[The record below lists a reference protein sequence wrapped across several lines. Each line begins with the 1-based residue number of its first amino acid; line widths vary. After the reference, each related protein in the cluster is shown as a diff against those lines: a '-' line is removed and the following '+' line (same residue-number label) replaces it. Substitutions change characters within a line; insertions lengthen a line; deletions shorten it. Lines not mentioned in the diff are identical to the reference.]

1 MKKMNKLLALVLAMV
16 MVLGLAASAFAD
28 GPATEPTTPTN
39 YDLTITGTK
48 TGHTYA
54 VYQIFT
60 GDISGNAPNYV
71 LSNIK
76 YGQNYIPAGKNVGE
90 VVPESEIT
98 AITDADTFAQSVTLT
113 GEVFKT
119 VESADGS
126 TTITGL
132 PAGYYLVKDSGTVT
146 GQDSYTKF
154 ILQVVGDTSVAV
166 KSDVPTVEKKV
177 KENVKQVTGNNDVR
191 IPEYI
196 LTAQYNDVA
205 DYNIGDKVPFEL
217 IGTLPDNLADYDTYK
232 YYFHDTLSTG
242 LTYNSDAVVYVV
254 NEGVKTDVT
263 SAFTITCDNGA
274 LEIKCDDI
282 TAIEVVTVTKDSYI
296 VVDYTATLNTAA
308 VIGLEGNPN
317 EVYLEFSNN
326 PNEGGEGDTG
336 TTPED
341 KVIVF
346 TYELDV
352 TKVDGQDKNKKLE
365 GAEFKLR
372 NTAGKW
378 AVVNDDFKVTG
389 WAQTEEAGSTLTSN
403 ADGLFKVIGLDDGTY
418 YLKETKA
425 PTGYNLLA
433 NEIELKVIATT
444 VNNQTWAYTPSDALT
459 ALQIKVGTETTDG
472 NTGSG
477 IVGTTVENNAGAT
490 LPSTGGIGTTIF
502 YVLGGM
508 LVVCAVVLMVS
519 KKRMSAEG

>member
-28 GPATEPTTPTN
+28 DPATEPTAPETFN
-39 YDLTITGTK
+39 LTITGTK
-48 TGHTYA
+48 AGHTYA

-60 GDISGNAPNYV
+60 GDISGSSPNYV

-76 YGQNYIPAGKNVGE
+76 YGQNYVPEGKNVGE
-90 VVPESEIT
+90 VVPESVIT

-119 VESADGS
+119 VESADTS

-146 GQDSYTKF
+146 GQDAYTKF

-177 KENVKQVTGNNDVR
+177 KENVKNVNGDNDVR
-191 IPEYI
+191 IPEYT
-196 LTAQYNDVA
+196 LTDHYNDVA

-232 YYFHDTLSTG
+232 YYFHDTLSSG
-242 LTYNSDAVVYVV
+242 LTYNNDAVVYVV
-254 NEGVKTDVT
+254 NGNEKTNVT
-263 SAFTITCDNGA
+263 NAFSVSCVNGA
-274 LEIKCDDI
+274 LEIKCENI
-282 TAIEVVTVTKDSYI
+282 TAIEGVTVTKDSYI
-296 VVDYTATLNTAA
+296 VVDYTATLNNAA

-317 EVYLEFSNN
+317 KVYLEFSNN
-326 PNEGGEGDTG
+326 PNEGGEGNTG

-365 GAEFKLR
+365 GAEFKLH
-372 NTAGKW
+372 NSANKW
-378 AVVNDDFKVTG
+378 VVVDTNGKVTG
-389 WAQTEEAGSTLTSN
+389 WAENVEGGSTLTSDAN
-403 ADGLFKVIGLDDGTY
+403 GLFKVIGLDDGTY

-433 NEIELKVIATT
+433 NEIELQVIATT
-444 VNNQTWAYTPSDALT
+444 ANNQTWAYTPSDALT
-459 ALQIKVGTETTDG
+459 ALKIKVGDVTTDG
-472 NTGSG
+472 DTNSG

>member
-16 MVLGLAASAFAD
+16 MVLGLAATAFAD
-28 GPATEPTTPTN
+28 GAGTEPTTSGT
-39 YDLTITGTK
+39 YSLTITGTK
-48 TGHTYA
+48 AGHTYA

-60 GDISGNAPNYV
+60 GDISGTAPNYV

-76 YGQNYIPAGKNVGE
+76 YGQNYIAEGKNVGD
-90 VVPESEIT
+90 VVPESEIA

-113 GEVFKT
+113 GNVFMSVAST
-119 VESADGS
+119 DGN
-126 TTITGL
+126 TIISGL
-132 PAGYYLVKDSGTVT
+132 PAGYYLVKDSGTVS
-146 GQDSYTKF
+146 GQDAYTKF

-177 KENVKQVTGNNDVR
+177 KENVKQVTGNSDVR
-191 IPEYI
+191 IPNYT
-196 LTAQYNDVA
+196 LPAQYNDVA
-205 DYNIGDKVPFEL
+205 DYNIGDNVPFEL

-232 YYFHDTLSTG
+232 YYFHDTLSSG
-242 LTYNSDAVVYVV
+242 LTYNNDAVVYVV
-254 NEGVKTDVT
+254 NGNEKTDVT
-263 SAFTITCDNGA
+263 SAFTITCTNGK

-282 TAIEVVTVTKDSYI
+282 TAIDGVTKDSYI
-296 VVDYTATLNTAA
+296 VVDYTATLNNTA
-308 VIGLEGNPN
+308 VIGLPGNPN

-352 TKVDGQDKNKKLE
+352 TKVDGQNPETKLQ
-365 GAEFKLR
+365 GAEFKLH
-372 NTAGKW
+372 NDADKW
-378 AVVNDDFKVTG
+378 VIVDDSGKVTG
-389 WAQTEEAGSTLTSN
+389 WADTEAGGSTLTSDAN
-403 ADGLFKVIGLDDGTY
+403 GLFKVIGLDNGTY

-433 NEIELKVIATT
+433 NEIELQVIATT
-444 VNNQTWAYTPSDALT
+444 ANDQSWAYTPSAALT
-459 ALQIKVGTETTDG
+459 ALQIKVGDNTQNGNTETG
-472 NTGSG
+472 A
-477 IVGTTVENNAGAT
+477 VATTVENNAGAT